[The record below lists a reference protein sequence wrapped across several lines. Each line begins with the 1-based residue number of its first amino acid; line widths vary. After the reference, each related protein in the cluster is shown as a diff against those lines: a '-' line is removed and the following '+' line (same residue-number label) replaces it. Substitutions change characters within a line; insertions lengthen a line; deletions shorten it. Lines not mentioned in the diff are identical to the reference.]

1 MEGKRKVGKDLTSLE
16 VLGVAIRS
24 EVDSQT
30 LYRKLAQ
37 RVKNDLVK
45 QKFKTL
51 VKDEKGHEVLLS
63 RMYQRLTGE
72 KNVPMPGQWAGK
84 FRYDPEMSDAEAVRL
99 AIRMERAASKLYAGA
114 AKKTKDLNGRFMLEY
129 LAGFERN
136 HERLL
141 EQELTALTKYP
152 AWFENEN
159 GADIMLIGP

>member
-24 EVDSQT
+24 EVDSNA
-30 LYRKLAQ
+30 LYQKIAQ
-37 RVKNDLVK
+37 RVKNELVK
-45 QKFKTL
+45 QKFKAL
-51 VKDEKGHEVLLS
+51 ARDEKGHEALLT
-63 RMYQRLTGE
+63 RMYQKLTGE
-72 KNVPMPGQWAGK
+72 TKAPMPGKWVGWLD
-84 FRYDPEMSDAEAVRL
+84 YDPEMSDAEAVKL
-99 AIRMERAASKLYAGA
+99 AIRMERAASKLYSDA
-114 AKKTKDLNGRFMLEY
+114 ARKTKDLAGRFMLEY

-136 HERLL
+136 HERIL